1 MAAVDSVV
9 AQALDLQAH
18 GKSGD
23 ALLLLA
29 PLEQTRAGDPD
40 YDYALGLAAA
50 DSGHTGVAIRAL
62 QRVVAVQPD
71 NAQARAEIARVYA
84 LAGDAE
90 SASAAFDTV
99 ITDPSVPD
107 PVRQRING
115 LIRRLDQQT
124 SGRTSSLTG
133 FAEAEGG
140 YDSNVNT
147 ATSASTITLPAF
159 AFLGPASLDS
169 SAVRN
174 DVAFV
179 QGQAGVSATIG
190 LSALTGI
197 YASALGLWRDALNG
211 QTFDQAAL
219 TGTFGITHS
228 FLNRDVA
235 SLSGQVQGF
244 WLGHDPYRTSY
255 AAIGQYT
262 YRLPQGAALSLSAQ
276 YARLHYSC
284 DAAYRRS
291 LCRSDQLRR
300 ANGVCECIGRQRAAA
315 AGSRTIS
322 WVRFWQRE
330 CRVRSAG
337 CRTTGGN
344 GIGIARISR
353 LSRCRPAVP

>member
-1 MAAVDSVV
+1 M
-9 AQALDLQAH
+9 
-18 GKSGD
+18 
-23 ALLLLA
+23 
-29 PLEQTRAGDPD
+29 
-40 YDYALGLAAA
+40 
-50 DSGHTGVAIRAL
+50 
-62 QRVVAVQPD
+62 
-71 NAQARAEIARVYA
+71 
-84 LAGDAE
+84 
-90 SASAAFDTV
+90 
-99 ITDPSVPD
+99 
-107 PVRQRING
+107 
-115 LIRRLDQQT
+115 
-124 SGRTSSLTG
+124 
-133 FAEAEGG
+133 
-140 YDSNVNT
+140 
-147 ATSASTITLPAF
+147 
-159 AFLGPASLDS
+159 
-169 SAVRN
+169 
-174 DVAFV
+174 
-179 QGQAGVSATIG
+179 SATTG
-190 LSALTGI
+190 LSAQTGI

-219 TGTFGITHS
+219 TRTFGITHS

-235 SLSGQVQGF
+235 SLSGQIQGF

-262 YRLPQGAALSLSAQ
+262 HRLPQGAALSLSAQ
-276 YARLHYSC
+276 YARLHYSR

-291 LCRSDQLRR
+291 LCRSDQPRR